1 MLDVEIDDTH
11 IHKNII
17 KIKTNETTTMGNF
30 KNEIYK
36 NLNDLKPELMD
47 LFYNNE
53 KLDDNITFKDLKF
66 ENKNN
71 IIIQCKLKQKKVKIK
86 RKIRNEEKQLEIIIE
101 PTDSIYGIKNKIF
114 ELDKK
119 YPLDSFGLYIENE
132 DEILEESNCSIW
144 ELDIF
149 KIEQIN
155 LKIIYEILLIIN
167 YYKKE
172 IYKSKNLLKI
182 RDLKRQIEN
191 DNKILFFLQNLY
203 INENNNNKKIL
214 ADDDIISNYS
224 NKKINLEQI
233 IFFIIIFNNEKFIIK
248 SELSTTF
255 KQLKEKI
262 SKSSDF
268 ILKLY
273 DINKN
278 ELNDDKTIEDYEY
291 KNQDFF
297 NPIYIYAK
305 NYIKISIMYD
315 DIKICNF
322 LFYPFDDIQ
331 TMKEIIYEKLK
342 IPIKEQLLKLDNLIL
357 ENNKSFNYYFQM
369 KDDIEKKNEYELYLF
384 RKKIVLIQNFN
395 ENIYEIIINKK
406 EDLKQKILELNNL
419 NQNCKLYFYDT
430 IINESCSL
438 SFFQYLINLDV
449 IILTFNLANY

>member
-30 KNEIYK
+30 KIEIHN

-132 DEILEESNCSIW
+132 DKILEESNCSIW

-155 LKIIYEILLIIN
+155 LKIIYKFLLIIN

-172 IYKSKNLLKI
+172 IYKSKNLIKI

-203 INENNNNKKIL
+203 INENNNKIIL
-214 ADDDIISNYS
+214 ENDKIISNYLNS
-224 NKKINLEQI
+224 KINLEQI

-273 DINKN
+273 DMNKN

-297 NPIYIYAK
+297 HPIYIYAK

-331 TMKEIIYEKLK
+331 AMKEIIYKELK
-342 IPIKEQLLKLDNLIL
+342 IPIKEQLLKLGNLIL

-369 KDDIEKKNEYELYLF
+369 KDNIEKKNEYELYLF

-419 NQNCKLYFYDT
+419 NQNCKLFFYDT

-438 SFFQYLINLDV
+438 SFFQYLVNLDV
-449 IILTFNLANY
+449 IILTFKIA

>member
-11 IHKNII
+11 VHKNII

-30 KNEIYK
+30 KIEIHN

-132 DEILEESNCSIW
+132 DKILEESNCSIW
-144 ELDIF
+144 ELGIF

-155 LKIIYEILLIIN
+155 LKIIYKFLLIIN

-172 IYKSKNLLKI
+172 IYKSKNLIKI

-233 IFFIIIFNNEKFIIK
+233 IFFIIIFNNEKFI
-248 SELSTTF
+248 L
-255 KQLKEKI
+255 LKLNI
-262 SKSSDF
+262 FLF

-273 DINKN
+273 
-278 ELNDDKTIEDYEY
+278 
-291 KNQDFF
+291 
-297 NPIYIYAK
+297 
-305 NYIKISIMYD
+305 
-315 DIKICNF
+315 
-322 LFYPFDDIQ
+322 
-331 TMKEIIYEKLK
+331 
-342 IPIKEQLLKLDNLIL
+342 
-357 ENNKSFNYYFQM
+357 
-369 KDDIEKKNEYELYLF
+369 
-384 RKKIVLIQNFN
+384 
-395 ENIYEIIINKK
+395 
-406 EDLKQKILELNNL
+406 
-419 NQNCKLYFYDT
+419 
-430 IINESCSL
+430 
-438 SFFQYLINLDV
+438 
-449 IILTFNLANY
+449 

>member
-369 KDDIEKKNEYELYLF
+369 KDDIEKKNEYELYIF

-449 IILTFNLANY
+449 IILTFNLADY